1 MGTKY
6 KKAKAMMR
14 WKWKKK
20 RIRSYDLKKMGAKLN
35 NGKLNTVAEKD
46 KNNKYK

>member
-1 MGTKY
+1 MATKY

-20 RIRSYDLKKMGAKLN
+20 RIRRLWCKERE
-35 NGKLNTVAEKD
+35 EK
-46 KNNKYK
+46 